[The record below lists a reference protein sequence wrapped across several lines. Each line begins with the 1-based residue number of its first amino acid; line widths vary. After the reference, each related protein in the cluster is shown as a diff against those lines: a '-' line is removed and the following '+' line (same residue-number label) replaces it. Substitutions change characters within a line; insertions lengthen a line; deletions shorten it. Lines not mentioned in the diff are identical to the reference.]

1 LISNHPWACR
11 SFPGIARKIWPY
23 ANQIVGEGP
32 FVLAVHTPGRT
43 VVMLWYWPDDLLD
56 AYLELTGDG
65 VCPNTLSMFDLQH
78 LEQAGEAAARNL
90 RQKFSEFEDTR

>member
-1 LISNHPWACR
+1 
-11 SFPGIARKIWPY
+11 
-23 ANQIVGEGP
+23 
-32 FVLAVHTPGRT
+32 
-43 VVMLWYWPDDLLD
+43 MLWYWPDDLLD